1 MSYEHNVL
9 RCPRTKGGRLTRR
22 TLVQATGLVN
32 RSDDALRELWDTTV
46 NLYWQQAHN
55 VSGAEGNG
63 DDMTLDVHGVMI
75 RTCPLAYSTKT
86 KKIPTFQNQKKCF
99 EHAVHLLQMQLFFV
113 AIGVEIS
120 TSRLERAMVE
130 LRNLRMEK
138 LLTEV
143 TLRLPQLC

>member
-1 MSYEHNVL
+1 M
-9 RCPRTKGGRLTRR
+9 PP
-22 TLVQATGLVN
+22 GLF
-32 RSDDALRELWDTTV
+32 R
-46 NLYWQQAHN
+46 
-55 VSGAEGNG
+55 
-63 DDMTLDVHGVMI
+63 
-75 RTCPLAYSTKT
+75 
-86 KKIPTFQNQKKCF
+86 QNQKRFQHSKTKTKCF

>member
-75 RTCPLAYSTKT
+75 RTCPLAYSAKT
-86 KKIPTFQNQKKCF
+86 KKDSNIPKPKKM
-99 EHAVHLLQMQLFFV
+99 L
-113 AIGVEIS
+113 
-120 TSRLERAMVE
+120 
-130 LRNLRMEK
+130 
-138 LLTEV
+138 
-143 TLRLPQLC
+143 